1 MSDLPN
7 RPAPPT
13 PLLREQVIEWLDYS
27 LEGLTERRA
36 TVLDAMI
43 AMLEGNERIAD
54 ESTAGAYA
62 ENVRMAVALE
72 RAAKS
77 QIDDAKRPY
86 LDGGR
91 AVDGWR
97 NAFMAPLT
105 QAIQEAKG
113 RLAIWEQYKVALQ
126 REEARKRADLA
137 ARLAEADRQR
147 AEQAQAEQGLFSASA
162 SVLGEVAEASALQ
175 AMRAQEQAGAK
186 AATLS
191 RTTGHYGAQASLR
204 TTWTY
209 RVTSLADLPLDL
221 HTHDDTKIKALL
233 RQLRDPQTGRPTS
246 DVPGLEWVEQQNLT
260 VR

>member
-54 ESTAGAYA
+54 EST
-62 ENVRMAVALE
+62 E